1 MSIKTFPSQ
10 YDVDNNG
17 GNLNSEQNLVSWM
30 TASVPGIPSTAN
42 LCGTASQDNIIGTP
56 GQPSGRRYFALDNEN
71 SFLLS
76 QSGTTVTISG
86 GSIVFEGYLIEV
98 NNAQMLNPTD
108 NNYRCSIIVP
118 VEKIESEQ
126 PPIKHQPVL
135 ATFPII
141 NSSGDPVEI
150 PFETIF
156 SGTTAIQDSNFIE
169 LPILDFAVADGT
181 ASLTNKYIKEFRI
194 DLNSVGS
201 DITVGANDEAS
212 LQEILNKTIEMI
224 QSIWG
229 TNNWQTPSVDP
240 DNNEL
245 QISLTQLVSRS
256 TVRSKIVSP
265 LGEEQSGIQY
275 LPFLVQQSE
284 ENNQNYELNIGY
296 LPKADGTNK
305 MGVVQINDVISPGV
319 NTGTLSVVN
328 GILSTTAEVNQNA
341 WSIVGYGTTPS
352 QISYINS
359 SAKTDTINIVSD
371 GTISLTG
378 DGKTLTVRVLKVP
391 ENSEQVFKSLTLK
404 DSSLVGDTMPNA
416 ALQISKGIGGWVL
429 NVNGNEVGRITVS
442 SSGSPVLK
450 LTGDTEVTGN
460 SSVGGNLTATGT
472 ITGSKVYNAVYNDY
486 AEWYE
491 KFNERESFPVGTVI
505 SKVPGSDNKYTSSS
519 ASNRNLVVGV
529 CSNSYGHIVGG
540 EQLENMEENNKKYIP
555 VALAGR
561 VLVRC
566 VGSIE
571 EGDLLIPS
579 STLSGVAER
588 GFVPGMVIGKS
599 LETRYVENSNQ
610 EYLILMQVMTA

>member
-30 TASVPGIPSTAN
+30 TANVPGIPSTAEI
-42 LCGTASQDNIIGTP
+42 CGSSSQQDLIIGTP
-56 GQPSGRRYFALDNEN
+56 GTPSNRRYFGIDLEN
-71 SFLLS
+71 SFQLS
-76 QSGTTVTISG
+76 KTGNTVTISG
-86 GSIVFEGYLIEV
+86 GTIVFEGYLITV
-98 NNAQMLNPTD
+98 DDCKMVNPTETS
-108 NNYRCSIIVP
+108 YRCSIIVP
-118 VEKIESEQ
+118 IEKTASDQ
-126 PPIKHQPVL
+126 PPIKSQPKL
-135 ATFPII
+135 IAFQIQDSTS
-141 NSSGDPVEI
+141 NSEI
-150 PFETIF
+150 PFSENF
-156 SGTTAIQDSNFIE
+156 DDSVIQSSKFLE
-169 LPILDFAVADGT
+169 LPILGFDFVNGQP
-181 ASLTNKYIKEFRI
+181 SLSSYFIKEFRI
-194 DLNSVGS
+194 NLNSVGS
-201 DITVGANDEAS
+201 NITVGANDESS
-212 LQEILNKTIEMI
+212 LQEILDKTIEMI
-224 QSIWG
+224 QAIWG
-229 TNNWQTPSVDP
+229 TNNWQTPAIDP

-256 TVRSKIVSP
+256 PVRSKIVSP

-359 SAKTDTINIVSD
+359 SAKEDTINIVSD

-429 NVNGNEVGRITVS
+429 NVNGNEIGRITVS

-460 SSVGGNLTATGT
+460 SSVGGNLTVTGT
-472 ITGSKVYNAVYNDY
+472 ITGSKVYNAVYND
-486 AEWYE
+486 AVEFFEKENYE
-491 KFNERESFPVGTVI
+491 EEINPGDVLCVNEIGLCRKILSRDDMERTI
-505 SKVPGSDNKYTSSS
+505 
-519 ASNRNLVVGV
+519 GV
-529 CSNSYGHIVGG
+529 CSSEETYGYALGGHGLEDNQKVPVG
-540 EQLENMEENNKKYIP
+540 MF
-555 VALAGR
+555 GR
-561 VLVRC
+561 VMVKTHDETI
-566 VGSIE
+566 SS
-571 EGDLLIPS
+571 GDLLISNEDGTAVKMTNYSKEYKYVLGMATKSP
-579 STLSGVAER
+579 EN
-588 GFVPGMVIGKS
+588 GFVCMKI
-599 LETRYVENSNQ
+599 R
-610 EYLILMQVMTA
+610 

>member
-30 TASVPGIPSTAN
+30 TANVPGIPSTAN

-224 QSIWG
+224 QAIWG
-229 TNNWQTPSVDP
+229 TNNWQTPAVDP

-305 MGVVQINDVISPGV
+305 MGVVQINDIVSPGV
-319 NTGTLSVVN
+319 NTGTLSASN

-341 WSIVGYGTTPS
+341 WSIIGYGTTPS
-352 QISYINS
+352 QISNIIS
-359 SAKTDTINIVSD
+359 TEKTDKLDLVSD

-378 DGKTLTVRVLKVP
+378 SGKTLTMKVLKVP
-391 ENSEQVFKSLTLK
+391 EDSEQIFKSLTLK
-404 DSSLVGDTMPNA
+404 DSSVIGDTFPNA
-416 ALQISKGIGGWVL
+416 EFDISKSNGGWVIT
-429 NVNGNEVGRITVS
+429 VNGTEVGRFTIVN
-442 SSGSPVLK
+442 GSPIATRI
-450 LTGDTEVTGN
+450 TGNGEVTGN
-460 SSVGGNLTATGT
+460 LNTGGNITATGT

-491 KFNERESFPVGTVI
+491 KNDYNEVFVPGTVI
-505 SKVPGSDNKYTSSS
+505 SKVPGSENKYTSSNS
-519 ASNRNLVVGV
+519 VNRRLVVGV
-529 CSNSYGHIVGG
+529 CSNSYGHIIGG
-540 EQLENMEENNKKYIP
+540 ENLKNMEDNNKKFIP
-555 VALAGR
+555 VAIGGR
-561 VLVRC
+561 VKVRC
-566 VGSIE
+566 IGSVN

-579 STLSGVAER
+579 DKIPGTAESGY
-588 GFVPGMVIGKS
+588 VPGMVIGKA
-599 LETRYVENSNQ
+599 LESKISENLNQ
-610 EYLILMQVMTA
+610 EQLVLMQVMSI